1 MRIAIDNKMQKI
13 KINPTKIS
21 ITFITISTLACQIS
35 LPKLSTPQEEIL
47 PPTSLSPLITT
58 APPLPTPTPPPS
70 LDSPNEVGEE
80 VIIGAEIDLTPTP
93 ELTPTI
99 TPQAILIYVQPQS
112 PVYLVNFLHPELG
125 CKWSGVA
132 GQIFNSM
139 GEPVNGLIVEISG
152 ALNGNPFLRL
162 GLSGMS
168 IPIGPGGYE
177 IQLSDKPFDSNNE
190 LSLRVFDQDGKQL
203 NETLPLVTYND
214 CQKNLMIINFSLL
227 NQPLREKT
235 YFPIISR

>member
-1 MRIAIDNKMQKI
+1 MQKR
-13 KINPTKIS
+13 KINPTTIS
-21 ITFITISTLACQIS
+21 ITLITISTLACQIS
-35 LPKLSTPQEEIL
+35 LPRLSTPQEETL
-47 PPTSLSPLITT
+47 LPTSPSSLITT
-58 APPLPTPTPPPS
+58 APPLPTPTPTPSPS

-80 VIIGAEIDLTPTP
+80 EIIGTEIDLTPTP

-99 TPQAILIYVQPQS
+99 TPQAILIFVQPQS

-132 GQIFNSM
+132 GQIFNSV

-152 ALNGNPFLRL
+152 ELNGNPFLRL

-177 IQLSDKPFDSNNE
+177 IQLSDKPFDSRNA
-190 LSLRVFDQDGKQL
+190 LYLRVFDQDGKQL

-235 YFPIISR
+235 YFPIIFR